1 MIKPEFTD
9 VVIKKSDTGFYQNY
23 SVPIALG
30 SKSIIIALALWALLW
45 PESTNNL
52 LGSIKWAL
60 LENFN
65 AFYIILFGLFS
76 CFLIFIAVVPSI
88 GKRVMGLPGDKPEF
102 STFSWFSMMFGA
114 GLGVG
119 LMVFSTAEPLG
130 LWASNPA
137 ILAQDVEA
145 NSVEALL
152 PTYRYTFAHYGFHT
166 WGVFVIVGLALAYCS
181 YTRGMPLTLRSTLA
195 PLIGKHAN
203 GVLGHIVDILGVV
216 ATILAVS
223 TTIGFGVSQ
232 LIDGI
237 YTITGIEWI
246 MNISGDIPTPSNAG
260 LIAGL
265 ALIMILSIVSA
276 VSGVGRG
283 VKYLS
288 NLNLILSIFLLLI
301 FVFFGSFF
309 FAMTTYGTAFI
320 DYLLHYISLSFNAYL
335 PMSESQYLALIPESA
350 KTFSSELFANS
361 TNAWGSYQS
370 FLTSLSDK
378 AAALDEDIL
387 KQAYMAGNEGRQFA
401 WQAGWTTFY
410 WAWMVAY
417 APFVGL
423 FLARISKGRTIR
435 EFILGCVIAPSLVC
449 FAWMTI
455 LGATAIDLELSGVAD
470 GSIIDASNTN
480 KLFITLGYLLEGE
493 FLALVNIMCVI
504 LVLTFLIT
512 SADSGILVMNTIMS
526 GGDQDAGIKHRIV
539 WGAILT
545 AVIGTLLLA
554 AGDSN
559 PMEALR
565 NAMIIGALPFAMI
578 LGLMM
583 IAMCKAMYVDNLLL
597 KQEK

>member
-9 VVIKKSDTGFYQNY
+9 VVIKKSDAGFYQNY
-23 SVPIALG
+23 SIPIALG

-52 LGSIKWAL
+52 LGSIKWSL

-137 ILAQDVEA
+137 ILAQEVEA
-145 NSVEALL
+145 NTVEALL

-181 YTRGMPLTLRSTLA
+181 YTRGMPLTLRSTLT

-246 MNISGDIPTPSNAG
+246 MNISGDIPTPSNTG

-320 DYLLHYISLSFNAYL
+320 DYILHYISLSFNAYL
-335 PMSESQYLALIPESA
+335 PMSESQYLELIPESA

-370 FLTSLSDK
+370 FLSSLSDK
-378 AAALDEDIL
+378 AAALDEDTL

-449 FAWMTI
+449 FAWMTV
-455 LGATAIDLELSGVAD
+455 LGATAIDLELSGMAN
-470 GSIIDASNTN
+470 GAIIDASNTN
-480 KLFITLGYLLEGE
+480 KLFITLGYILEGE
-493 FLALVNIMCVI
+493 FLSLVNIMCVI

-554 AGDSN
+554 AGDNN

-583 IAMCKAMYVDNLLL
+583 IAMCKAMYVDSLLL